1 MKFNEV
7 AAQYSEDK
15 ARSGGDLGWM
25 TRGSMVGPFQVL
37 FLFNLDLQDF
47 LYHFTLPFSLEF

>member
-7 AAQYSEDK
+7 AAQFSEDK

-25 TRGSMVGPFQVL
+25 TRGSMASTIFVD
-37 FLFNLDLQDF
+37 N
-47 LYHFTLPFSLEF
+47 